1 MDSTT
6 ERTIEAAISNT
17 SSNGGVRDVG
27 NDGTSSPRQVKP
39 ALSEEM
45 LARFDSRAAGYDQAN
60 QFFSEDFEDLR
71 AAKYLLL
78 PLPAQ
83 FGGADMSLAE
93 VCRQQRR
100 LAYHAPA
107 TALAVNMHLYWLG
120 VAADLWRRGDTSL
133 EWILREAAAGE
144 IFAAGHA
151 ESGNDV
157 PVLLSTS
164 KAERVDGG
172 YRFTGRKHFGSLTPV
187 WTRFGLHGMD
197 TSDPSQPKIVHAFMP
212 RDTAG
217 YAIKQTWDV
226 LGMRATRS
234 DDTVVEN
241 AFVPD
246 RYIARMVPAGGAG
259 VDQFVLGVFAWALM
273 GFGNIYYGLA
283 KRALDQSIAAAKS
296 KGSLALSR
304 SMAYHPEIQH
314 AIADMVIELESIGPH
329 LESVAEDWSNGVD
342 HGAQWPAKIFAAKY
356 HAVEASW
363 RVVDLGLDVTGGN
376 GIFRSAGYER
386 LIRDARLGR
395 IHPANSFLTHEVVA
409 KTALG
414 ISLDE
419 QPRWG

>member
-1 MDSTT
+1 MTSTT
-6 ERTIEAAISNT
+6 NASVSNEH
-17 SSNGGVRDVG
+17 SSGNGVSRETG
-27 NDGTSSPRQVKP
+27 NSTGPVSRQVQP
-39 ALSEEM
+39 ALTEEM
-45 LARFDSRAAGYDQAN
+45 LARFASRAASYDQEN
-60 QFFSEDFEDLR
+60 RFIHEDFEELR
-71 AAKYLLL
+71 ASKYLLL
-78 PLPAQ
+78 PLPKE
-83 FGGADMSLAE
+83 FGGSGMTLAE
-93 VCRQQRR
+93 VCREQRR

-107 TALAVNMHLYWLG
+107 TALAVNMHVYWIG

-133 EWILREAAAGE
+133 EWLLREAAAGE

-197 TSDPSQPKIVHAFMP
+197 TSDPNQPKVVHAFMP
-212 RDTAG
+212 RDTEG
-217 YAIKQTWDV
+217 YTIKKTWDV

-234 DDTVVEN
+234 DDTQLEN
-241 AFVPD
+241 VFIPD
-246 RYIARMVPAGGAG
+246 RYIARVLPAGAAG
-259 VDQFVLGVFAWALM
+259 IDPFVLGIFAWALM
-273 GFGNIYYGLA
+273 GFGNVYYGLA
-283 KRALDQSIAAAKS
+283 KRALDQTIASVKG
-296 KGSLALSR
+296 KGSLALTR

-314 AIADMVIELESIGPH
+314 AIADMVLELESIGPH
-329 LESVAEDWSNGVD
+329 LESVARDWSNGVD
-342 HGAQWPAKIFAAKY
+342 HGAQWPSKIFAAKY
-356 HAVEASW
+356 HAVEGSW
-363 RVVDLGLDVTGGN
+363 CVVDTGLDVSGGT